1 MQATISL
8 DSLWQL
14 IRSLPL
20 DNQKWL
26 ENKLQSHLSAQE
38 ETEYIRK
45 EEVLAGIDAGL
56 KDLKLLKEG
65 KIKSTSFDD
74 FLEDLKHEGK
84 NRTVAHIPAGSQAA
98 V

>member
-26 ENKLQSHLSAQE
+26 EDKLQSHLSAQE
-38 ETEYIRK
+38 ETGYIRK

-74 FLEDLKHEGK
+74 FLEDLK
-84 NRTVAHIPAGSQAA
+84 
-98 V
+98 